1 MLRRSLPLAV
11 ALAAVALPLAGHGGE
26 PDGVEGL
33 MRRKLDR
40 SQKVLEG
47 IATGNLKQVAKNSE
61 ELIALSKEAGWRV
74 LRTPRY
80 ELYSDEFQRA
90 AEDLIKHSKAKN
102 LDAAALSY
110 VDLTLTCVKC
120 HKYVREVRTTRLD
133 GDEIR
138 GTN

>member
-1 MLRRSLPLAV
+1 MLRRPLPTAV
-11 ALAAVALPLAGHGGE
+11 AFAALALPLVGHGSG

-47 IATGNLKQVAKNSE
+47 ITTGNFRQVTKNSE

-80 ELYSDEFQRA
+80 ELYSEEFQRA
-90 AEDLIKHSKAKN
+90 AGDLIKHSRARN

-120 HKYVREVRTTRLD
+120 HKYIREVRTVRLD
-133 GDEIR
+133 REEIR
-138 GTN
+138 TEN